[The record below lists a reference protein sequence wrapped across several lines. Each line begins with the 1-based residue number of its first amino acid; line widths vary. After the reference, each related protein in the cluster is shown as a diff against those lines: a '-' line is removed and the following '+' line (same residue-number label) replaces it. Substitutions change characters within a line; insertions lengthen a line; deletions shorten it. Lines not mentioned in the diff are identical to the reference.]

1 MSDPMSDFPLHPY
14 PWQLAEWQQLC
25 QQIAAAKLPHALM
38 FAGAKGIGK
47 RHLAHIFAQLLLCL
61 SPIEGASCGKC
72 RGCLLNK
79 TNNHPDLL
87 VIEPEEGSKAI
98 KIDQVRELIEDLGK
112 TAQQGGYKVVV
123 LEPAEAMNTNAANA
137 LLKSLEEPAANTLLI
152 LVCHTPS
159 AVLPTIR
166 SRCQM
171 RLLPTPTPE
180 QVVHWLKPLMV
191 GTNIPVE
198 KLMEAAGGA
207 PLTALAYLQSDALE
221 QRDNWLLQLVRLSSS
236 QVSAIEV
243 AAQWHKE
250 DVAGLMEWFLL
261 WLHSVMRWQLGV
273 EQILINQ
280 LPQDMRNLLA
290 KIPAALMHR
299 YLEKIL
305 QAKRHLLGNS
315 NPNKQLLLEEMLL
328 DWGALLRAAK

>member
-1 MSDPMSDFPLHPY
+1 
-14 PWQLAEWQQLC
+14 
-25 QQIAAAKLPHALM
+25 
-38 FAGAKGIGK
+38 
-47 RHLAHIFAQLLLCL
+47 
-61 SPIEGASCGKC
+61 
-72 RGCLLNK
+72 
-79 TNNHPDLL
+79 
-87 VIEPEEGSKAI
+87 
-98 KIDQVRELIEDLGK
+98 
-112 TAQQGGYKVVV
+112 
-123 LEPAEAMNTNAANA
+123 
-137 LLKSLEEPAANTLLI
+137 
-152 LVCHTPS
+152 
-159 AVLPTIR
+159 
-166 SRCQM
+166 
-171 RLLPTPTPE
+171 
-180 QVVHWLKPLMV
+180 MV